1 MHNTIC
7 PPCTGRCDQGR
18 TCPHRQTHHPKEPS
32 FMDKHGVFILSFT
45 MASILFLTV
54 VLMLAAWIDGLDFDL
69 VGGVMK

>member
-1 MHNTIC
+1 
-7 PPCTGRCDQGR
+7 
-18 TCPHRQTHHPKEPS
+18 
-32 FMDKHGVFILSFT
+32 MDKHGVFILSFT